1 MLFLVLACAGHEPV
15 GRSERAI
22 TIPDLVR
29 LEVPLD
35 LAGGGAAA
43 AVVADYDL
51 DGLVDVAILPANGDG
66 AVALQAPDGT
76 GLAPTGA
83 PLSAVR
89 RAANGAA
96 TDLDLDGDTDLLAT
110 CDPCADGDRTTVYLN
125 RLAQQGTVEFEGRAG
140 DLGLPDLNHSGV
152 ALLLD
157 HGGDGDVDI
166 LLVST
171 TRDAGG
177 TRLLDN
183 RIVPD
188 GALAFEDASAD
199 LPQDLLSDAVGAV
212 ALDVNEDGLTDFY
225 LARAGADRLIVQRED
240 GIFVDESEVRGARA
254 RGAEVGL
261 ASGDLE
267 GDGDVDILLA
277 ERQGDVV
284 ALLADGDG
292 TFTQVALSIA
302 GPQVTAGVAAV
313 DLGGDG
319 RPEIVLS
326 SGSEGHPMT
335 ALAWAGVA
343 GGVPTYDS
351 LEGFSLP
358 NLAGAPH
365 AFRTGLGGSAG
376 VGIPGRADRRSEV
389 YVVSA
394 RDSDC
399 DGIDDQVEA
408 AFGLN
413 PLDPED
419 AEADPDG
426 DGVPS
431 ADELRTGGDPGDPD
445 SDGDGQSDFTDLLV
459 GRDLDGDGAP
469 FETDVCPED
478 VDPDQLDS
486 DGDGVGDLC
495 DHDATDPDP
504 EADDGETS
512 ARVIFEARSVA
523 TGDRALLMNVGAN
536 SSRLLGDQKGLMP
549 TGATFRVLR
558 QLEPGTS
565 ALVELFRSETGDH
578 AYVTD
583 ETDRDALVVLGYEVL
598 GRLGFVGEEPLAF
611 GDAVL
616 VRRFVRVAG
625 GREEA
630 ITADADTA
638 AALLAAGY
646 AELDSLGW
654 AIADGGR
661 TRGPRGVVRYRRTA
675 DGAPMHSS
683 LLSGEAQ
690 DLSGFETEGTRFR
703 VLVERNGWTLP
714 LYRLRS
720 DGGDEVLSS
729 SAEDVA
735 AFEALGYVN
744 HGLLGHV
751 YRTSPVDTVH
761 GLSLLF
767 RLVGPDGKHA
777 QSADA
782 EEIATLVSSGFISE
796 AVLGR
801 VVRQPEPRGPECQGR
816 GPTRSEILEA
826 RLSSIDDLHGELV
839 QNVSALLAMAHSC
852 TGERVL
858 TGRIATPL
866 EEATAS
872 ALAPID
878 PEVRA
883 RLLEGYRAWHDVDP
897 AVRAD
902 ALGDLGYLDPADCAD
917 PIDVDEVGGAITRT
931 FATHLRTPSLREAF
945 CEGVA
950 YAGDDVGQGTPQEAR
965 AQTVKAHPQ
974 VEFEPTFGAKPVLLG
989 VVDDGADNCTDAGG
1003 TLVRG
1008 HPDLLAEA
1016 ADTPGRGLPLRG
1028 NNTHIVC
1035 DEVPGGAPPC
1045 PENEGLKCIS
1055 GFCVA
1060 YPIVQARTGPS
1071 FTGFNF
1077 WDTLSGELRLLG
1089 EDGTQHRIRT
1099 FITPNEDVPAAPDNR
1114 CLEPDDQELRV
1125 TFNRASPH
1133 PVDAAGMIDIPAGQF
1148 YEVRMVNRNG
1158 TFFEQDDD
1166 IPHDIDEAFDA
1177 GRTIH
1182 VCWNVPDAAVP
1193 PNTVGADDC
1202 EPPDRVEAACPEDG
1216 PLCDEVAGG
1225 GWPTPPRSLAQCRA
1239 EGVECGETPSEL
1251 VSDFDAGDPLMIY
1264 VEGSRP
1270 APTVTGTLEAVR
1282 CLEETGW
1289 DWTGSDEL
1297 FMVLSSAGGTTAP
1310 AGPDEVTAAAT
1321 AVSYDM
1327 DSGSEETG
1335 IGDQLASFSGPQGCP
1350 SAYLLQIAE
1359 EDDVTLATVLGAL
1372 TIGIAAVVVAVL
1384 CPPCAAAVGIGA
1396 AALIAAWVALM
1407 ELGVR
1412 PEDKLGSSAWS
1423 ASSFDVTGRSAVT
1436 HDPGFIA
1443 AINANPD
1450 DPTLQALPLVDG
1462 PWNDFDRPAVLG
1474 HPAVGA
1480 DQLNS
1485 NPEATE
1491 CAADGDCEDT
1501 EVCFLGLC
1509 VDEGFSDQTVGEGF
1523 LGFNEHRQYKDGDSW
1538 NYEVF
1543 LRWTVSPV
1551 D

>member
-1 MLFLVLACAGHEPV
+1 V

-35 LAGGGAAA
+35 LTGGGAAA
-43 AVVADYDL
+43 AVVADYDM
-51 DGLVDVAILPANGDG
+51 DGLVDVAILPANGEGD
-66 AVALQAPDGT
+66 VALQTPDGSALELT
-76 GLAPTGA
+76 GR

-89 RAANGAA
+89 RAANGVAA
-96 TDLDLDGDTDLLAT
+96 DLDLDGDTDLLAT

-125 RLAQQGTVEFEGRAG
+125 HLAQDGAVGFDARAD
-140 DLGLPDLNHSGV
+140 DLGLPDLNHSGI

-157 HGGDGDVDI
+157 HGGDGDIDI
-166 LLVST
+166 LLFST
-171 TRDAGG
+171 TRDASG

-183 RIVPD
+183 RTVPD
-188 GALAFEDASAD
+188 GELAFEDASAD
-199 LPQDLLSDAVGAV
+199 LPADLLSDAVGAV
-212 ALDVNEDGLTDFY
+212 GLDVNDDGLTDFY
-225 LARAGADRLIVQRED
+225 LARPGADRLIVQRDD
-240 GIFVDESEVRGARA
+240 GIFVDESGARGARA
-254 RGAEVGL
+254 AGTEVGL

-277 ERQGDVV
+277 ERRGDVV
-284 ALLADGDG
+284 ALLDDGDG
-292 TFTQVALSIA
+292 TFTEAPLAIA
-302 GPQVTAGVAAV
+302 GPQVTAGIAAV

-326 SGSEGHPMT
+326 SGSEGHQM
-335 ALAWAGVA
+335 AAFAWTGVA
-343 GGVPTYDS
+343 GGVPTYDT

-365 AFRTGLGGSAG
+365 ALRMGLGGSAG
-376 VGIPGRADRRSEV
+376 VGIPGRADRRSQL

-399 DGIDDQVEA
+399 DGINDAVEA
-408 AFGLN
+408 AVGLN

-419 AEADPDG
+419 AQADPDG

-431 ADELRTGGDPGDPD
+431 ADELGTGGDPNDPD
-445 SDGDGQSDFTDLLV
+445 SDGDGQSDFTDLLL
-459 GRDLDGDGAP
+459 GRDLDGDGVP
-469 FETDVCPED
+469 FERDVCPED
-478 VDPDQLDS
+478 VDPEQLDG

-495 DHDATDPDP
+495 DRDATDPDP
-504 EADDGETS
+504 EDDDEETS

-523 TGDRALLMNVGAN
+523 TGDRALLMNVGAS

-558 QLEPGTS
+558 QLEPGTK
-565 ALVELFRSETGDH
+565 ALVELFKPATGDH

-583 ETDRDALVVLGYEVL
+583 ATDRDALIVLGYEVL
-598 GRLGFVGEEPLAF
+598 GRVGFLGEEPLAF
-611 GDAVL
+611 GDPVL
-616 VRRFVRVAG
+616 VRRFVLLAG
-625 GREEA
+625 GREYA
-630 ITADADTA
+630 VTADADTA

-646 AELDSLGW
+646 AELDALGW
-654 AIADGGR
+654 AIADGGS

-675 DGAPMHSS
+675 DGAPMHSA
-683 LLSGEAQ
+683 LLSGEAE
-690 DLSGFETEGTRFR
+690 DLSGFGSEGTRFR

-714 LYRLRS
+714 LFRLRN
-720 DGGDEVLSS
+720 DAGDEVLSS
-729 SAEDVA
+729 SLEEVA
-735 AFEALGYVN
+735 SFEALGYVN

-761 GLSLLF
+761 DLSLLF
-767 RLVGPDGKHA
+767 RLVGPDGSHA
-777 QSADA
+777 HSADA
-782 EEIATLVSSGFISE
+782 AEVATLVASGFVSE

-801 VVRQPEPRGPECQGR
+801 VIRQPAPPGPECQGQ
-816 GPTRSEILEA
+816 GPTRAEILEA
-826 RLSSIDDLHGELV
+826 RLSSIDDLDGELV
-839 QNVSALLAMAHSC
+839 QNVSALIAMAHSC

-866 EEATAS
+866 EEATAA

-917 PIDVDEVGGAITRT
+917 PIDVEEVQDAVTRT

-945 CEGVA
+945 CEGVE
-950 YAGDDVGQGTPQEAR
+950 YADDDVGQGTPQEAR

-989 VVDDGADNCTDAGG
+989 VADDGADNCTDAGG

-1008 HPDLLAEA
+1008 HPALLADA
-1016 ADTPGRGLPLRG
+1016 AATPGRGLPLRG
-1028 NNTHIVC
+1028 HRTDIAC
-1035 DEVPGGAPPC
+1035 DDLPGGAPAC
-1045 PENEGLKCIS
+1045 PENEGLKCMD
-1055 GFCVA
+1055 GFCMA

-1071 FTGFNF
+1071 FTGYNF
-1077 WDTLSGELRLLG
+1077 WDTLSGEVRLLG
-1089 EDGTQHRIRT
+1089 EDGTQHRVRT

-1114 CLEPDDQELRV
+1114 CLEPADQELRV

-1166 IPHDIDEAFDA
+1166 IPHGIDEAFEA

-1182 VCWNVPDAAVP
+1182 VCWNVPDVAVP

-1216 PLCDEVAGG
+1216 PECDEIAAG
-1225 GWPTPPRSLAQCRA
+1225 GWPTPPRSLAQCQV
-1239 EGVECGETPSEL
+1239 EGVECGETPSEFF
-1251 VSDFDAGDPLMIY
+1251 SDFNTGNPLLIY

-1270 APTVTGTLEAVR
+1270 APTITGTLEAVR
-1282 CLEETGW
+1282 CIEETGW
-1289 DWTGSDEL
+1289 DWTGTDEF
-1297 FMVLSSAGGTTAP
+1297 FMVLSSAGGMTVP
-1310 AGPDEVTAAAT
+1310 GGVDEVTAAAT

-1335 IGDQLASFSGPQGCP
+1335 IGAQLASFAGAQGCP

-1359 EDDVTLATVLGAL
+1359 EDDVTVATILGAL

-1384 CPPCAAAVGIGA
+1384 CPPCAAAAGIGA
-1396 AALIAAWVALM
+1396 AALIVAWVALM

-1423 ASSFDVTGRSAVT
+1423 ATSFDVSGRSAVT
-1436 HDPGFIA
+1436 HDAGFLA

-1450 DPTLQALPLVDG
+1450 DPALQALPLVDG

-1474 HPAVGA
+1474 HPAVDA
-1480 DQLNS
+1480 DQFNS

-1491 CAADGDCEDT
+1491 CAADGDCQAT

-1543 LRWTVSPV
+1543 LRWTVAPV